1 MHPLRIVA
9 LAGLLYLLLCAYV
22 FLAQRGMMYFP
33 TRMAEPACLRRGL
46 ALGLVPW
53 RDGRGAFI
61 GWRAPAQGSAEARA
75 LVFCGNA
82 GNALD
87 RMGYV
92 LGLQDAA
99 VARRWEVLILEYPG
113 YGSRPGE
120 PSEASLVAAGLE
132 ALDLLDREGGLPTV
146 LVGESLGSGVA
157 ALCAAKRPERVQGLF
172 LLTPLNRM
180 RDVASAHY
188 PFLPSILVK
197 DRFEAASALQAWH
210 GPLAVMVAEGDEVIP
225 ARLGRRL
232 FDGYA
237 GPKRLWTAPGAG
249 HNDWDGGAA
258 NPLWREASAFLLGAG
273 GSEL

>member
-1 MHPLRIVA
+1 MRMHLLRIVA
-9 LAGLLYLLLCAYV
+9 LAGLLYLLLCGYV
-22 FLAQRGMMYFP
+22 FLAQRSMMYVP

-46 ALGLVPW
+46 ALGLTPW

-61 GWRAPAQGSAEARA
+61 GWRAPGARGPAEARA

-87 RMGYV
+87 RLGYV
-92 LGLQDAA
+92 LGLQDPA

-132 ALDLLDREGGLPTV
+132 ALDLLEGEGRLPTV

-157 ALCAAKRPERVQGLF
+157 ALCAARRPDRVQGLF

-180 RDVASAHY
+180 RDVAAAHY
-188 PFLPSILVK
+188 PFLPPILVK
-197 DRFEAASALQAWH
+197 DRFEAADALQAWR
-210 GPLAVMVAEGDEVIP
+210 GPLALMVAERDEVIP
-225 ARLGRRL
+225 ARLGRKL
-232 FDGYA
+232 FEGYA

-249 HNDWDGGAA
+249 HNDWDGGPA
-258 NPLWREASAFLLGAG
+258 NPLWREASAFLAG
-273 GSEL
+273 P